1 MAQLEGF
8 RVQNYRSLRDV
19 TIGRLYEPREGDKLT
34 PLTAVIGKNG
44 VGKSALFDAFGF
56 IADCLTLDVE
66 TACDLKQRGGFER
79 LRTAG
84 RKGAI
89 EFEICY
95 RDDPKD
101 RPIVYLLAVSCDSA
115 GRPVIEKELLSS
127 PDGGR
132 ATFMD
137 LNHGAG
143 TVSRG
148 YVPFVDDFSS
158 SGLVEKV
165 ALTDPRQLGIATL
178 GTLRDHPRI
187 GRFRDFLKGW
197 YLSYFSPDA
206 ARGLPPTGP
215 QKHLNV
221 HGGNIANYVQYL
233 QRAHKDRLHSIL
245 NRIAEKIPG
254 ISRIDAVETED
265 KRVLLRFNDRGFQ
278 DPFLCATNV
287 RWHIEGLRRSLALGR
302 PRPATVHLHRGA

>member
-1 MAQLEGF
+1 M
-8 RVQNYRSLRDV
+8 
-19 TIGRLYEPREGDKLT
+19 
-34 PLTAVIGKNG
+34 
-44 VGKSALFDAFGF
+44 
-56 IADCLTLDVE
+56 
-66 TACDLKQRGGFER
+66 
-79 LRTAG
+79 
-84 RKGAI
+84 
-89 EFEICY
+89 
-95 RDDPKD
+95 
-101 RPIVYLLAVSCDSA
+101 
-115 GRPVIEKELLSS
+115 IEKELLSS

-287 RWHIEGLRRSLALGR
+287 RWHIEGLRLSLALGR